1 MNKPTIS
8 EDSLEEILEMAIE
21 FPLLI
26 YSDDTAEMP
35 IEVIY
40 IDELGEA
47 NALSFPEN
55 IVMIQ
60 EDGFGNKSVAIYEI
74 SDSYKD
80 YSMQY
85 TDPENN

>member
-40 IDELGEA
+40 IDELGEV

-85 TDPENN
+85 TDSENN